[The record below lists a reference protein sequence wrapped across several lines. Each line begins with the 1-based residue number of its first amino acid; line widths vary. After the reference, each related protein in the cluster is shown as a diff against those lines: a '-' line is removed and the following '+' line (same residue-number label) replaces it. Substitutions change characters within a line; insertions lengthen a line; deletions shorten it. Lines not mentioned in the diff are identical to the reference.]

1 MRPVIHVIAGIVL
14 SACAASS
21 SRADEAYAPAD
32 PRSVVQTVIELTD
45 KHALPGWSD
54 AGFGAKLAPYLTRD
68 LLAAVQSG
76 GRIAMK
82 KHINLYD
89 AEFFTGSQGVEHAR
103 LFSATVIKADGD
115 NATVEASIGT
125 SDDPNTQPKA
135 GDRTRFQLKRT
146 GGVWKIDDFRNLES
160 YASAQPSIKTLFKDP
175 VRYGN

>member
-1 MRPVIHVIAGIVL
+1 MRPVISLLAGIVL
-14 SACAASS
+14 SACAVSS
-21 SRADEAYAPAD
+21 SRADEAFAPTD

-45 KHALPGWSD
+45 RHALPGWSD
-54 AGFGAKLAPYLTRD
+54 ADFGAKLAPYLTRD

-76 GRIAMK
+76 GRIAMR

-89 AEFFTGSQGVEHAR
+89 GEFFTGSQGLEHAR
-103 LFSATVIKADGD
+103 LFSAAVVKADGD

-125 SDDPNTQPKA
+125 SDDPNIQPKA

-160 YASAQPSIKTLFKDP
+160 YASAQPSIKTLFRDP

>member
-1 MRPVIHVIAGIVL
+1 MRSVTRVIVGIVL
-14 SACAASS
+14 SACAVSS
-21 SRADEAYAPAD
+21 CRADEAFAPTD

-45 KHALPGWSD
+45 RHALPSWSD
-54 AGFGAKLAPYLTRD
+54 ADFRAKLAPYLTRD
-68 LLAAVQSG
+68 LLVAVQSG
-76 GRIAMK
+76 GRIAMR

-89 AEFFTGSQGVEHAR
+89 GEFFTGSQGLQHAR
-103 LFSATVIKADGD
+103 LFSAAVIKSDGD

-125 SDDPNTQPKA
+125 SDDPSIQPKA

>member
-1 MRPVIHVIAGIVL
+1 MRLIIQVIAGIVL
-14 SACAASS
+14 SACASLS
-21 SRADEAYAPAD
+21 CRADEAFAPTD
-32 PRSVVQTVIELTD
+32 PRFVVQTVIALTD
-45 KHALPGWSD
+45 RHALPGWSD

-89 AEFFTGSQGVEHAR
+89 GEFFTGSQGLEHAR
-103 LFSATVIKADGD
+103 LFSATLVKADGD

-125 SDDPNTQPKA
+125 SDDPNAQPKA
-135 GDRTRFQLKRT
+135 GDRTRFELKRT
-146 GGVWKIDDFRNLES
+146 GGVWKIDFRNLES
-160 YASAQPSIKTLFKDP
+160 YASTQPSIKILFKDP

>member
-1 MRPVIHVIAGIVL
+1 MRPVINLIAGIVL

-21 SRADEAYAPAD
+21 SRADEAFAPAD
-32 PRSVVQTVIELTD
+32 PRSVVQTVIALTD
-45 KHALPGWSD
+45 RHALPAWSE
-54 AGFGAKLAPYLTRD
+54 ASFGARLAPYLTRD

-89 AEFFTGSQGVEHAR
+89 GEFFTGSQGLEHAH
-103 LFSATVIKADGD
+103 LFSATLVKSDGD
-115 NATVEASIGT
+115 DATVEASIGT
-125 SDDPNTQPKA
+125 SDDPNAQPKA
-135 GDRTRFQLKRT
+135 GERTRFELKRA

-160 YASAQPSIKTLFKDP
+160 YASAQPSIKTLFKNP

>member
-1 MRPVIHVIAGIVL
+1 M
-14 SACAASS
+14 
-21 SRADEAYAPAD
+21 
-32 PRSVVQTVIELTD
+32 VQTVIELTD

-146 GGVWKIDDFRNLES
+146 GGVWKIDDFRNLEILCER
-160 YASAQPSIKTLFKDP
+160 ATLDKDAVQGPGALRELRGVMLAKTVGRPCEGAQRRSNPD
-175 VRYGN
+175 